1 MVTRARDKAA
11 AGWRTTKGACRHGSG
26 GGEKAGPVGRVD
38 RSAESKPKR
47 ALPLLFTKRTAQCIP
62 RRLSATKK
70 PTHWLPVDAAK
81 TRFGDVGA

>member
-1 MVTRARDKAA
+1 MDPAHPERDLTPFGRATEFAAPSRKAV
-11 AGWRTTKGACRHGSG
+11 
-26 GGEKAGPVGRVD
+26 EPVGRVD